1 MYASI
6 NDTRIYFDVEGMGS
20 IIDGPIMRQKPVCFV
35 LHGGPGS
42 DHTGYKPYLTPLS
55 EYMQLVYLDNR
66 GSGFSDEG
74 PQSTYTLENNVAD
87 VEALREYLGL
97 EKFIIMGRSYGGIVA
112 QSYAVKYP
120 ERLSGL
126 ILLVTTPSYRFIERA
141 KHVVAEKGTDEQKAV
156 VAKMFSGA
164 LSSNEELMNYSQILD
179 PLYMY
184 SYKPPTEAEKVLIEE
199 AMKRSKHCYQALN
212 EAFRESGFIHTYD
225 VLDQLHK
232 ITSPTLIIGGRHD
245 WITSAEESI
254 EIANG
259 IPDNEL
265 HILERSSHDIMID
278 EYDLFLDTVTSF
290 VKRKLLGGV
299 HE

>member
-6 NDTRIYFDVEGMGS
+6 NGTRIYFDVEGMGS
-20 IIDGPIMRQKPVCFV
+20 VINGPIMRQKPVCFV

-55 EYMQLVYLDNR
+55 DYMQLVYIDNR

-97 EKFIIMGRSYGGIVA
+97 EKFVIMGRSYGGIVA

-120 ERLSGL
+120 DRLSGL

-141 KHVVAEKGTDEQKAV
+141 KQVVAAKGTDEQKAV

-164 LSSNEELMNYSQILD
+164 LSSNEELMSYSQILD

-184 SYKPPTEAEKVLIEE
+184 TYKPPTEAEKVLIEE
-199 AMKRSKHCYQALN
+199 AMNRSKNCYQALN

-225 VLDQLHK
+225 LMDQLHQ
-232 ITSPTLIIGGRHD
+232 ISSPTLIIGGRHD

-254 EIANG
+254 EIAKG

-265 HILERSSHDIMID
+265 HIFEKSSHDIMID
-278 EYDLFLDTVTSF
+278 EYDLFLDTVSTF

>member
-6 NDTRIYFDVEGMGS
+6 NGTRIYFDVEGMGS
-20 IIDGPIMRQKPVCFV
+20 VIDGPLMRQKPVCFV

-55 EYMQLVYLDNR
+55 DYMQLVYVDNR

-97 EKFIIMGRSYGGIVA
+97 EKFVIMGRSYGGIVA

-141 KHVVAEKGTDEQKAV
+141 KQVVEAKGTDEQKAV
-156 VAKMFSGA
+156 VAKMFNGA

-179 PLYMY
+179 PLYIY
-184 SYKPPTEAEKVLIEE
+184 SYKPPTDAEKVLIEE